1 MTREE
6 LINYLLYVD
15 ERYTRTD
22 LECKEN
28 KELFDCFL
36 TWHGIIGFTDD
47 IWDTVYNLV
56 EPFILEEYLDDPD
69 KYKEEFEERNLL

>member
-1 MTREE
+1 MIREE
-6 LINYLLYVD
+6 LINYLLDID
-15 ERYTRTD
+15 ESYTRED

-36 TWHGIIGFTDD
+36 RWHGIIGFTDD

-56 EPFILEEYLDDPD
+56 EPLILEEYLDDPN